1 MKNGFHH
8 VALSA
13 ADIDKTIAFYQQAFG
28 FTVLRRWGMGEKE
41 AAMLDMGDGSI
52 LEMFSGGDT
61 STDGQSKWLHFAV
74 ATDDTDL
81 CYKQALEAGG
91 TSHSEPNDLVL
102 PGDPPTPV
110 RIAFVR
116 GLNGELIEIFDEK
129 K

>member
-13 ADIDKTIAFYQQAFG
+13 ADLDKTIAFYREAFG
-28 FTVLRRWGMGEKE
+28 FTVVRRWGNDKP
-41 AAMLDMGDGSI
+41 AAMLDMGDGSL
-52 LEMFSGGDT
+52 LEIFSGGDT

-81 CYKQALEAGG
+81 CYKQALAAGG
-91 TSHSEPNDLVL
+91 TSHMEPADIVIQSEQPL
-102 PGDPPTPV
+102 PA

-116 GLNGELIEIFDEK
+116 GINGELIEIFDQK
-129 K
+129 A